1 MVEFNL
7 LCIFIILLVVLS
19 LKLYLQ
25 YSNYNTYKCNCNEKC
40 NCKEN
45 GKCNCNGNCN
55 CNEDGTCNCNEKC
68 NCNGKCNCNEMSL
81 LLNKV
86 KIETQNKINSVSE
99 QGAYEGFTSYNQSLN
114 NNNNNIISY
123 INKDEKK
130 NLMLFYK
137 PNCTYCNDFLSVW
150 YKIINYLPNN
160 INYEEINTEKDE
172 ESNQKANQYKITGV
186 PTLILNTGNKNEL
199 YIGNRS
205 YEDIE
210 LFLNKNGIILT
221 ERTFEE
227 FDDTGYGTEPK
238 PTDPTNPNC
247 PAVTFDSQ
255 LDVENDDYMFQI
267 FNSQGQYGY
276 ATGGNKERKLLTP
289 FAAAYSVVDSYLSS
303 LPDSKNMEECS
314 TLYSRDIRGFGLC
327 DREKLDEIL
336 EYEEKVKNGSGE
348 ARFIGTNYKTNNDI
362 VKAIKESCNL

>member
-7 LCIFIILLVVLS
+7 LCIFIILLVILS

-25 YSNYNTYKCNCNEKC
+25 YSSYNTY
-40 NCKEN
+40 
-45 GKCNCNGNCN
+45 
-55 CNEDGTCNCNEKC
+55 KC
-68 NCNGKCNCNEMSL
+68 NCNGKCNCKEMSE

-114 NNNNNIISY
+114 NNNNNNIISY
-123 INKDEKK
+123 INKDEKQ

-137 PNCTYCNDFLSVW
+137 PSCTYCNDFLSVW

-172 ESNQKANQYKITGV
+172 NNKKVNQYKITTV
-186 PTLILNTGNKNEL
+186 PTLILNTGNSNEV

-210 LFLNKNGIILT
+210 RFLNKNGIHLT

-247 PAVTFDSQ
+247 PAVTFDSH
-255 LDVENDDYMFQI
+255 LDVANDDYMFQI

-276 ATGGNKERKLLTP
+276 ATGGNKEGKLLTP

-327 DREKLDEIL
+327 DSEKLEDIL
-336 EYEEKVKNGSGE
+336 KYEEKVKNGSGE

-362 VKAIKESCNL
+362 IKAIKDACEL